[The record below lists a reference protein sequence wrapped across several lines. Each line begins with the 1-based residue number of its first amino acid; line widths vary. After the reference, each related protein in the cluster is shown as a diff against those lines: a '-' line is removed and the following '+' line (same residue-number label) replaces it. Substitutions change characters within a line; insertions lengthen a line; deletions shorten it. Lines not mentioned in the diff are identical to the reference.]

1 MGKSTISM
9 AMFNSYV
16 KLPEG
21 TSNKSLP
28 EMDIYNLEKLPRL
41 ASSNIADIAIEP
53 NWLRVMRF

>member
-1 MGKSTISM
+1 M
-9 AMFNSYV
+9 AMFNSHV

-53 NWLRVMRF
+53 NEL